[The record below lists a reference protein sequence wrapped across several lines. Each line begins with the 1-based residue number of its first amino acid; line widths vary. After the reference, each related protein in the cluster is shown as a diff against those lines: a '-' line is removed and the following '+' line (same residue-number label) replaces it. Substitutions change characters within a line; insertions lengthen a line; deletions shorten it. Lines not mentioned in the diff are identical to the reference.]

1 MNANPLQS
9 YPASHLS
16 WNRRRGGFSAAEL
29 LVVVT
34 MLAILATVSLPIF
47 AATFKSARLSGAV
60 RQLAS
65 DIRSARSLAVSK
77 GGYYRLQTS
86 NNSYRVEH
94 CNPCTPP
101 VSVSWP
107 ASSAQMGASADVI
120 SNWQDLSSLYGG
132 ITIQSVSTVDGAI
145 FNSTGASVGPG
156 NYPVTPRSVT
166 ITLADDS
173 APKVIQVSPAGNV
186 KMP

>member
-1 MNANPLQS
+1 MR
-9 YPASHLS
+9 LS
-16 WNRRRGGFSAAEL
+16 RGISLPEL
-29 LVVVT
+29 LVVVGV
-34 MLAILATVSLPIF
+34 LAIIASVAMPYLVGAIRNSDF
-47 AATFKSARLSGAV
+47 NSAV
-60 RQLAS
+60 RQVAS
-65 DIRSARSLAVSK
+65 ESRLARSLAVSK

-120 SNWQDLSSLYGG
+120 SNWEDLSSLYAGV
-132 ITIQSVSTVDGAI
+132 TIQSVSTVDGAI

-156 NYPVTPRSVT
+156 NYPVTPRSVS
-166 ITLADDS
+166 ITLQKPDGTT
-173 APKVIQVSPAGNV
+173 KGIQVDPAGNV

>member
-1 MNANPLQS
+1 MR
-9 YPASHLS
+9 LS
-16 WNRRRGGFSAAEL
+16 RGISLPEL
-29 LVVVT
+29 LVVLGLLTIIAAVS
-34 MLAILATVSLPIF
+34 MPYLLGAIQNSDF
-47 AATFKSARLSGAV
+47 NSAV
-60 RQLAS
+60 RQVAS
-65 DIRSARSLAVSK
+65 DARLARSLAVSK
-77 GGYYRLQTS
+77 GGYYRLQMS

-132 ITIQSVSTVDGAI
+132 VTIQSVSTVDGAI

-156 NYPVTPRSVT
+156 NYPVTPRSVS
-166 ITLADDS
+166 ITLQKPDGTT
-173 APKVIQVSPAGNV
+173 KVIQADPAGNV